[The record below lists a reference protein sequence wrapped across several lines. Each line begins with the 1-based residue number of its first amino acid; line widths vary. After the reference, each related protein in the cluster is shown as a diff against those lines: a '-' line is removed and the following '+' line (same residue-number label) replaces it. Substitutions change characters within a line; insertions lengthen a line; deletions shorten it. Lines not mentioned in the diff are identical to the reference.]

1 MRRFTR
7 SRVNAKAC
15 VRLVLGLLAV
25 TTILA
30 GWASAPSDNA
40 ALSPSRVGDIHLTA
54 RTGDQPYEASFPF
67 DASTASFPPG
77 ITTLWARQRVE
88 DLMDLWRSSDEDA
101 RANVQAII
109 IAHAI
114 RYRLV
119 TRFTSLV
126 AVEEVVANVGG
137 ESRTIAVPTELP
149 AGMQLGAP
157 ATATADAFLQM
168 LGVTLL
174 LIEILMAILLHILQR
189 RMARKAEAAS

>member
-7 SRVNAKAC
+7 SRVNTKAC

-30 GWASAPSDNA
+30 GWASAQSDNA

-88 DLMDLWRSSDEDA
+88 DLMDLWRCSDEDA

-119 TRFTSLV
+119 TGFTSLV
-126 AVEEVVANVGG
+126 AVEEVVANFGG
-137 ESRTIAVPTELP
+137 ESRTIAVLTGPNFPQACSWTEFSAHRQPPRLTP
-149 AGMQLGAP
+149 SL
-157 ATATADAFLQM
+157 
-168 LGVTLL
+168 
-174 LIEILMAILLHILQR
+174 
-189 RMARKAEAAS
+189 KCWASLCS